1 MKTAKLSL
9 LLAVCFLLL
18 CTISAAASGDLAPRS
33 EPSTVTVE
41 PSGAA
46 WVLME
51 DENGEPY
58 LYNEAEDLRIIKAG
72 RLDENGIFYEIP
84 ITQELAE
91 LNDRAQEVELIPSGS
106 EPGEAG
112 QTRIATVDYFCEE
125 ETNYRI
131 NGTQVKLTPD
141 VMAQYADVTP
151 IVSAAFSFSES
162 FGINAGAADAKSA
175 IRASAGFTWSASATF
190 QSGYTIPVTIP
201 QGKIGYIAFTPYYNY
216 TEGDLTKLTYNEYG
230 LVGNETMH
238 VTGQSPVTLP
248 SGTPD
253 GVYQVVITGSC

>member
-33 EPSTVTVE
+33 EPSTVTAE
-41 PSGAA
+41 PSGET

-72 RLDENGIFYEIP
+72 RFDENGIFYQIP

-91 LNDRAQEVELIPSGS
+91 LNDQAQEVELIPSGS

-112 QTRIATVDYFCEE
+112 QNRIATVDYSYEE
-125 ETNYRI
+125 EAHNRI
-131 NGTQVKLTPD
+131 NGAMIKLTPD
-141 VMAQYADVTP
+141 AMAQYADVTP
-151 IVSAAFSFSES
+151 IVSVAFSFSES
-162 FGINAGAADAKSA
+162 FGINASAADAKSA
-175 IRASAGFTWSASATF
+175 IRASAGFTWSVSATF

-201 QGKIGYIAFTPYYNY
+201 QGKIGYVAFTPYYNY
-216 TEGDLTKLTYNEYG
+216 TEGTMTKLTYNEYG
-230 LVGNETMH
+230 LVGNETTH

-248 SGTPD
+248 TGIPD